1 MVNFGKEEK
10 CGKKHRVKN
19 VPVRKVY
26 GLEMIDHVTFLTET
40 ASTEGAQEAL
50 RVVAVS

>member
-1 MVNFGKEEK
+1 MVNYAKEEK
-10 CGKKHRVKN
+10 CGKQQRVKN

-26 GLEMIDHVTFLTET
+26 GLQMIDHVTFLTET
-40 ASTEGAQEAL
+40 APTEGAQEAL